1 MLLKRLLLSKN
12 VEVYEVKE
20 QLYSDTKYYLIFL
33 DYRRQSKF
41 EDFSDIPGYSKD
53 NFDSRDN
60 YIMALAL
67 YNNSINDD
75 EKEALYEIASGF
87 LEDKDNCNWNI
98 EYQNGDFKYLQ
109 NIRVNRKDLIT
120 KIQQIILDNGFGNS
134 DLLKINVDSFKNLF
148 QE

>member
-53 NFDSRDN
+53 NFESRDN

-75 EKEALYEIASGF
+75 EKESLYEIASGF

-98 EYQNGDFKYLQ
+98 KYQNADFKYLQ

-120 KIQQIILDNGFGNS
+120 KIQQIILSNGFGNS

>member
-67 YNNSINDD
+67 YNNNINDD
-75 EKEALYEIASGF
+75 EKEALYEIAGGF

-98 EYQNGDFKYLQ
+98 KYQNGDFKYLQ